1 MKYVYILIVTF
12 LFEMLNHNSLMA
24 TVPTSNNIDSTEIK
38 CLDLDKIDY
47 FLPLRKNGSAKKIR
61 YRNRQNAYRYYNF
74 GDVRN
79 IYVVDTVYIPEY
91 KIIKYKDD
99 YTFIVLNMKFDYKK
113 FNFANPLST
122 PGCFLADGGFFL
134 DSFGELSDYYEG
146 ALSLGNIQYWL
157 AAEDLKEV
165 KKLNKEYTL
174 YDLNYSEETDIPHT
188 FAIVFI
194 RGKLY
199 NWLSYNPKLCLYHDS
214 WLEFIED
221 DNYYLVFVPVY
232 NDTYNQMI
240 KKILRSYEE

>member
-1 MKYVYILIVTF
+1 MRYMSIILVAFIMVLLHGNSVT
-12 LFEMLNHNSLMA
+12 A
-24 TVPTSNNIDSTEIK
+24 AVPASNNIDSTEIK

-199 NWLSYNPKLCLYHDS
+199 NWLSYDPKLCLYHDS
-214 WLEFIED
+214 WLELIED

-240 KKILRSYEE
+240 KEILRSYEE